1 MCDVYSKAAFN
12 RVNTVII
19 TYGIYGLRAKIHVF
33 LLKKRKISTK
43 SIENFARDMI
53 GYLNNPS
60 LFRPELRRVIFLDR
74 PVRERRVQVYG
85 RSFRLVFLSFL
96 AGYSLIKRKHR
107 KCLQLR

>member
-1 MCDVYSKAAFN
+1 MEYIGSEQKYTCFYCRSERFRRNRSKIL
-12 RVNTVII
+12 R
-19 TYGIYGLRAKIHVF
+19 GIG
-33 LLKKRKISTK
+33 
-43 SIENFARDMI
+43 I

-74 PVRERRVQVYG
+74 PVRERRIQVYG
-85 RSFRLVFLSFL
+85 RSFRLVLLSFL